1 MKSTVAFYLQRFLY
15 PSMTFVYRQ
24 LTGMQDV
31 YNVIALT
38 SNKRTSSDIFPF
50 SPVYEKIKTPGESLM
65 RFLKKKAGRFA
76 LLSNSQKK
84 YFSRIIK
91 ENSVKLIHAHFG
103 PSGIEILPVAK
114 YLQLP
119 LLVSFHG
126 YDASS
131 LLRNKSYISD
141 LAGVIN
147 YSNIIAVSNYMKEQL
162 VNIGADSQKISVIYY
177 GIPVNDNLIER
188 KSMIRKLDENERIK
202 FLQISNFEEKK
213 GHKYTLLA
221 FKELLKLH
229 TNAILIFCGDGPLKM
244 EMEDLSKQ
252 LGISEKVEFLGRI
265 VPEKVKNK
273 MLESD
278 IFVHH
283 SITSSAGDQEG
294 IPNVIME
301 AMSVGMPVISTYH
314 SGIPELIIDGKNG
327 FLVNEKD
334 VTSYTK
340 KMYEVLNSEQDI
352 GKNAFNTI
360 YHDFNL
366 EKQNKKIIDL
376 YKKLIK

>member
-213 GHKYTLLA
+213 GHK
-221 FKELLKLH
+221 
-229 TNAILIFCGDGPLKM
+229 
-244 EMEDLSKQ
+244 
-252 LGISEKVEFLGRI
+252 
-265 VPEKVKNK
+265 
-273 MLESD
+273 
-278 IFVHH
+278 
-283 SITSSAGDQEG
+283 
-294 IPNVIME
+294 
-301 AMSVGMPVISTYH
+301 
-314 SGIPELIIDGKNG
+314 
-327 FLVNEKD
+327 
-334 VTSYTK
+334 
-340 KMYEVLNSEQDI
+340 
-352 GKNAFNTI
+352 
-360 YHDFNL
+360 
-366 EKQNKKIIDL
+366 
-376 YKKLIK
+376 